1 MVYRTTPKM
10 RERKEARRQKLLDVA
25 VRMFGRKGYHA
36 TTVPMIV
43 RAAKSSIGS
52 FYFYF
57 RNKEHI
63 FAAVLEALG
72 EQLSSAL
79 NQAIRA
85 SGGGPSP
92 SAASVA
98 PTLRACPERSEG
110 SARAGLA
117 LGGTSAA
124 SHIRTAPG
132 SDVLEQMKAAVKAL
146 VRFLAENPEE
156 ARILIVESS
165 GLTKRLEVVRRRVIA
180 SHTRS
185 VEQALRALSGSLPP
199 LDPATVASC
208 WVGAVLEAVFHWL
221 QQPPEQRL
229 PAEDLAESIARFNLR
244 GIGARVE
251 VIEEENHGKRTG
263 RRKQPASGIGP

>member
-10 RERKEARRQKLLDVA
+10 LGRKEARRQKLLNVA

-43 RAAKSSIGS
+43 RAANSSIGS

-57 RNKEHI
+57 RNKEDI

-72 EQLSSAL
+72 EQVSSAL
-79 NQAIRA
+79 NEAIRA
-85 SGGGPSP
+85 SASASLPS
-92 SAASVA
+92 SNVASPPA
-98 PTLRACPERSEG
+98 GAG
-110 SARAGLA
+110 SARAGPA
-117 LGGTSAA
+117 LGGTSAT
-124 SHIRTAPG
+124 SQIRTAPG
-132 SDVLEQMKAAVKAL
+132 SGTLGQMKAAVKAL
-146 VRFLAENPEE
+146 VQFLAENPQE

-165 GLTKRLEVVRRRVIA
+165 GLGKRLEAVRRRVIA

-221 QQPPEQRL
+221 EQPPDQRV
-229 PAEDLAESIARFNLR
+229 PAENLAESIARFNLR
-244 GIGARVE
+244 GIGAPAE
-251 VIEEENHGKRTG
+251 VIEEENHGR
-263 RRKQPASGIGP
+263 

>member
-10 RERKEARRQKLLDVA
+10 LERKEARRQKLLNVA
-25 VRMFGRKGYHA
+25 VRMFGRKGHHA

-43 RAAKSSIGS
+43 RAANSSIGS

-57 RNKEHI
+57 RNKEDI

-79 NQAIRA
+79 NKAIRA
-85 SGGGPSP
+85 SGSGM
-92 SAASVA
+92 
-98 PTLRACPERSEG
+98 
-110 SARAGLA
+110 
-117 LGGTSAA
+117 LG
-124 SHIRTAPG
+124 
-132 SDVLEQMKAAVKAL
+132 QMKAAVKAL
-146 VRFLAENPEE
+146 VRFLAENPQE

-165 GLTKRLEVVRRRVIA
+165 GLGKRLEAVRRRVIA

-221 QQPPEQRL
+221 EQPPDQRV
-229 PAEDLAESIARFNLR
+229 PAENLAESIARFNLR
-244 GIGARVE
+244 GIGAPAE
-251 VIEEENHGKRTG
+251 VIEEENHGRQTN
-263 RRKQPASGIGP
+263 RRKQPASRIGP